1 MKEFKKH
8 KRNLVSFMMIAIMF
22 VFVSCNNEE
31 CDVFKVDETSQK
43 VTDLVGTLKMDD
55 NGKWNFVPDSRF
67 SFPFMH
73 GICDGYSVQIV
84 NWDSKYEDYK
94 EGCLVQGKYKKT
106 EYKSFGDGLGGI
118 SYYDLE
124 ISQIDKYDL
133 PDEDNT
139 RSSDGEVLPCMIAN
153 EDENPM
159 TRASTSYVPIMDTFN
174 SFRIRLFVHVVR
186 STSGVG
192 LDKTTVK
199 NKVLNVLTEYYDG
212 TGLSFECIGEEY
224 IDSDAMNKMACTQTN
239 INILCNKNPQSNA
252 VDVYILSDGSE
263 FGKEAAGAV
272 LDIGKTSIVSIKK
285 YYDNV
290 STLAHEMGHVFNLYH
305 THRGSKNRNEG
316 GIAELVNGS
325 NSQVAGDYVT
335 DTPAD
340 PCVWSGSYGTD
351 ANGDSYKPDVTNLM
365 CYNPNKDAR
374 EHITPGQLSRMNN
387 CLMTNAES
395 IKVRTVLS
403 PYSVT
408 GGKWINTSEKYSVN
422 FPDTFNVTW
431 DVLCKRYTTT
441 SSTNYTSMLKNYSG
455 KSIEI
460 TNFDTSFKSQN
471 YNIKAYGESSKGFKF
486 LAQRTAYY
494 LEVNPNTSTLRYSI
508 QCKGGS
514 TSASGNITISNSQD
528 KTLTISQGGT
538 IQFYFSDACGIG
550 NGDVDMSLWMN
561 GFSKVPATKNV
572 FQCSTSAPLGSQN
585 SPLNVMLGS
594 KTKMLP
600 LKVTIV
606 Q

>member
-1 MKEFKKH
+1 M
-8 KRNLVSFMMIAIMF
+8 R
-22 VFVSCNNEE
+22 
-31 CDVFKVDETSQK
+31 
-43 VTDLVGTLKMDD
+43 
-55 NGKWNFVPDSRF
+55 
-67 SFPFMH
+67 
-73 GICDGYSVQIV
+73 
-84 NWDSKYEDYK
+84 
-94 EGCLVQGKYKKT
+94 
-106 EYKSFGDGLGGI
+106 
-118 SYYDLE
+118 
-124 ISQIDKYDL
+124 
-133 PDEDNT
+133 
-139 RSSDGEVLPCMIAN
+139 
-153 EDENPM
+153 
-159 TRASTSYVPIMDTFN
+159 
-174 SFRIRLFVHVVR
+174 
-186 STSGVG
+186 
-192 LDKTTVK
+192 
-199 NKVLNVLTEYYDG
+199 
-212 TGLSFECIGEEY
+212 
-224 IDSDAMNKMACTQTN
+224 
-239 INILCNKNPQSNA
+239 
-252 VDVYILSDGSE
+252 
-263 FGKEAAGAV
+263 
-272 LDIGKTSIVSIKK
+272 
-285 YYDNV
+285 
-290 STLAHEMGHVFNLYH
+290 
-305 THRGSKNRNEG
+305 G

-325 NSQVAGDYVT
+325 NSKIAGDYVT

-351 ANGDSYKPDVTNLM
+351 ANGDSYKPDVTNMM
-365 CYNPNKDAR
+365 CYNPNKNAR
-374 EHITPGQLSRMNN
+374 KNITPGQLSRMNN

-494 LEVNPNTSTLRYSI
+494 LKVNPNTSTLRYSI
-508 QCKGGS
+508 QGKGGS

-600 LKVTIV
+600 LKVAIV